1 MERIHRVIH
10 VNWDK
15 VWQWAMG
22 LALPCTIGSLCADR
36 NLFETLVGL
45 LEAMSPA
52 RWVFL
57 SSSSFLL
64 VGFAR
69 NSARL
74 RQILGHQAS
83 AGASPAGRR
92 NTMFEP
98 CND

>member
-1 MERIHRVIH
+1 MIQI
-10 VNWDK
+10 NWDK

-36 NLFETLVGL
+36 NLLETLAGL
-45 LEAMSPA
+45 LEEMSPA

-74 RQILGHQAS
+74 RQILGNQAADES
-83 AGASPAGRR
+83 SAGRR

>member
-1 MERIHRVIH
+1 MIN

-15 VWQWAMG
+15 VWQWGMG

-36 NLFETLVGL
+36 ELLETLLGL
-45 LEAMSPA
+45 WEEMSPA

-57 SSSSFLL
+57 SSSGFLL
-64 VGFAR
+64 MGFAR

-74 RQILGHQAS
+74 RQMLDSRAS
-83 AGASPAGRR
+83 AADSPAGRR
-92 NTMFEP
+92 SAMFEP

>member
-1 MERIHRVIH
+1 VTQI
-10 VNWDK
+10 NWDK

-36 NLFETLVGL
+36 NLLETLAGL
-45 LEAMSPA
+45 LEEMTPT
-52 RWVFL
+52 RWIFL
-57 SSSSFLL
+57 SSASFLL

-74 RQILGHQAS
+74 RQILGTQAS
-83 AGASPAGRR
+83 AGESSAGRR
-92 NTMFEP
+92 NGMFEP